1 MQFDYTKKPLPDKA
15 LFTIL
20 IPTWNNLDFLQTCIE
35 SVRKNSSYRHQIVL
49 FVNEGVDGTLEWV
62 EQQDD
67 ISFCRS
73 ASNVGVC
80 WALNALR
87 PLVETDYM
95 VYLNDDMYVC
105 PEWDLELMK
114 AVDQQEDKFFFLS
127 STVIE
132 PLPSPFRE
140 VLAPYNYGRNPDD
153 FDENKLLSDYKKI
166 PGNDWFGS
174 TWPPN
179 IVHKDI
185 WDLVGGY
192 SIEFS
197 PGLYSDPDFSMKL
210 WQAGV
215 RQFKGIDASRVYH
228 FGSKSTKRVKLNN
241 GSRQFLFKWGITS
254 STFTRHMLFRG
265 QKFQENHVFKEHAKL
280 KRNRLRSKLKKVLS
294 IFS

>member
-15 LFTIL
+15 QFTIL

-87 PLVETDYM
+87 PLVETDYV

-114 AVDQQEDKFFFLS
+114 AVDQQEDKFFFC
-127 STVIE
+127 
-132 PLPSPFRE
+132 
-140 VLAPYNYGRNPDD
+140 
-153 FDENKLLSDYKKI
+153 LL
-166 PGNDWFGS
+166 
-174 TWPPN
+174 
-179 IVHKDI
+179 
-185 WDLVGGY
+185 
-192 SIEFS
+192 
-197 PGLYSDPDFSMKL
+197 
-210 WQAGV
+210 Q
-215 RQFKGIDASRVYH
+215 
-228 FGSKSTKRVKLNN
+228 
-241 GSRQFLFKWGITS
+241 
-254 STFTRHMLFRG
+254 
-265 QKFQENHVFKEHAKL
+265 
-280 KRNRLRSKLKKVLS
+280 
-294 IFS
+294 